1 MLKKKARRTGSIV
14 TGFVML
20 SMPLQAHAAGS
31 VWAFGDSLAD
41 NGNIARIIPGF
52 SYGPGYDG
60 ARFSNGPVYVEYLP
74 ALIHQAFV
82 ASNDK
87 AVGGAYAGTGN
98 LVGAFLPGTATEIA
112 AFASA
117 GGRFAAQDTVLLS
130 AGPNDYFGIVRDAGS
145 GPIDQPAET
154 ARVLGDIKADATSL
168 IGLGAKRLVVLN
180 VPNLGLTPSYHGDEA
195 ATALAAANN
204 AALPGLLTPLS
215 GHGTN
220 IYVVDLQRLL
230 NETVAD
236 PSRFGLTDV
245 VHACALT
252 PACLAASP
260 AVQDQ
265 TLFWDGVH
273 PNTAV
278 HAVIAR
284 VIANELG
291 AVDAIGAQAQLTLTD
306 AQAFT
311 DRLIARLQRR
321 GGAGEGGEG
330 GDPVSFFLQADQISG
345 HFDGHGGQDDFS
357 DDIVATTAGAQIG
370 FGQHALAGLAFGYSR
385 ASAGASDL
393 NGMRDAVGLRYD
405 AYHVGFYGQL
415 EKAGAFADAAGS
427 YVVYRDPNSSR
438 PGLFPGEQ
446 VTNAPNAQGGTVTA
460 AIGYRLRHGPFRIG
474 PVARLGYAHIDLDS
488 YTEQGEPVLTQ
499 HVGAQ
504 SVDSLIGR
512 AGLEADTAIDLQL
525 GRLQPHLALDVARE
539 FLDGSRTLSTSFTS
553 IGIPLSN
560 RLPGY
565 GGTFGIG
572 GVGVSLALAHC
583 GLVDLGVESSFGRR
597 DVEQRDVT
605 LSGRISF

>member
-1 MLKKKARRTGSIV
+1 MLTKKVRLTGSIV
-14 TGFVML
+14 TGFAML
-20 SMPLQAHAAGS
+20 SMPLEASAAGS

-41 NGNIARIIPGF
+41 NGNIAHIIPGF

-74 ALIHQAFV
+74 ALIHQAFI

-112 AFASA
+112 TFASA
-117 GGRFAAQDTVLLS
+117 GGRFAPQDTVLLS

-145 GPIDQPAET
+145 GPIDQTAET
-154 ARVLGDIKADATSL
+154 MRVLGDIKADATSL
-168 IGLGAKRLVVLN
+168 IGLGARRLVVLN
-180 VPNLGLTPSYHGDEA
+180 VPNLGLTPSYQGDAA

-204 AALPGLLTPLS
+204 AALPGVLTPLS

-230 NETVAD
+230 NEAIAD

-278 HAVIAR
+278 HAAIAR

-291 AVDAIGAQAQLTLTD
+291 AVDAIGAQAQLTLAD
-306 AQAFT
+306 AESFT
-311 DRLIARLQRR
+311 DRLIARLQLRDPPAA
-321 GGAGEGGEG
+321 GAGGG
-330 GDPVSFFLQADQISG
+330 PVSFFLQADQVSG
-345 HFDGHGGQDDFS
+345 HFDGQGGQDDFG
-357 DDIVATTAGAQIG
+357 DDIVATTAGAQVGI
-370 FGQHALAGLAFGYSR
+370 GQHALAGLAIGYSR

-393 NGMRDAVGLRYD
+393 DGMRDAVGLRYD
-405 AYHVGFYGQL
+405 AYHIGLYGQL
-415 EKAGAFADAAGS
+415 EKAGAFVDVAGS
-427 YVVYRDPNSSR
+427 YVVYRDPKSSR

-446 VTNAPNAQGGTVTA
+446 LTGAPDAQGGTVTA
-460 AIGYRLRHGPFRIG
+460 AIGYRLRRGPFRVG
-474 PVARLGYAHIDLDS
+474 PVARLGYAHVDLDS

-499 HVGAQ
+499 QVGSQ
-504 SVDSLIGR
+504 GVDSLIGR
-512 AGLEADTAIDLQL
+512 AGLEADAAIDLKP

-553 IGIPLSN
+553 IGIPLAT

-565 GGTFGIG
+565 GGTYGIG
-572 GVGVSLALAHC
+572 GVGVSLALAHG

-597 DVEQRDVT
+597 DVEQRAIT